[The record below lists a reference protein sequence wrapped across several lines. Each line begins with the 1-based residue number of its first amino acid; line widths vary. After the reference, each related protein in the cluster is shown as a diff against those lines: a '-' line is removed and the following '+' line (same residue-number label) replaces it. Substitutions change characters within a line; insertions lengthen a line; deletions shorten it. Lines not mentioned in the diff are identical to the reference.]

1 MRKKHTLDEATS
13 SDCACGV
20 LASLDHPKSSVLTGS
35 DRHSLLEHSLPVAT
49 ALVEFWIRWT
59 TLNLAFFSVQTQRKT
74 QDDPWVDDSGGTLR
88 TLTTGSER
96 SNRERPSLPVR
107 TLTTGSERSSGV
119 FPSLG
124 HHQSCVL
131 LTKTPAKTQDHPW
144 VDVSQPSLRTLTT
157 GSERSNRERPSLPV
171 RTLFIL
177 IAPFFNTF

>member
-1 MRKKHTLDEATS
+1 MERSNRERASLPVRTLTTG
-13 SDCACGV
+13 SDCTCGV
-20 LASLDHPKSSVLTGS
+20 LESLDHPKSCVLLS
-35 DRHSLLEHSLPVAT
+35 
-49 ALVEFWIRWT
+49 T
-59 TLNLAFFSVQTQRKT
+59 TPAKT

-157 GSERSNRERPSLPV
+157 GSERSNRERQSLPV